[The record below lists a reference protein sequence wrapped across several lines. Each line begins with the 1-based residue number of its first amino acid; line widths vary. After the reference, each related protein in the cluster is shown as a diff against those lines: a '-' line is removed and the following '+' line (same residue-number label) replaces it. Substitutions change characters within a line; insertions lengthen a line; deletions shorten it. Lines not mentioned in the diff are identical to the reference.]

1 MRYFIGF
8 VLAVIGFIGLCMP
21 AFADGYPKRVVTV
34 GAPATEIVFALGAG
48 HNVIATDTT
57 STRPEPV
64 PSLPKVGYMR
74 NLASEGIIS
83 LKPDL
88 IIAVEKSGPDVVLK
102 ELADLGIPIVM
113 LPSLARMANLP
124 DAIAL
129 VGEALGRTKEA
140 DALAQ
145 KVRDDIARLGT
156 LAEAGSP
163 SIIFLMAVGHGRP
176 LSAGSHTTAAEIIEL
191 IGGTNPMATFD
202 GFKPVSPE
210 IIAADQSDYVLV
222 SQSTVDHYGGLEG
235 LKTDPILGLNKA
247 VAKGKVLTVSSST
260 ILGFGP
266 QSASEIRD
274 VAASLHQ
281 QEQGK

>member
-8 VLAVIGFIGLCMP
+8 VFAVIGFIGLCMP

-102 ELADLGIPIVM
+102 ELADLGIPIVT

-191 IGGTNPMATFD
+191 IGGRNPMATFD